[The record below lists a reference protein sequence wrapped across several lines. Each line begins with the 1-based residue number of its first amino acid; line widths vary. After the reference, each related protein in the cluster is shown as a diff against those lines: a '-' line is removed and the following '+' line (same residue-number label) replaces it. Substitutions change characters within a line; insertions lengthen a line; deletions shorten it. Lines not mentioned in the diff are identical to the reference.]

1 MEGILVVVCDFLAQ
15 AAIIATVIGVMT
27 RLINFWV
34 RAWQGKEDIF

>member
-15 AAIIATVIGVMT
+15 AGIVATVIAVMT